1 MSKIEEEKK
10 QQELVSGKIKE
21 MDTSAFTVH
30 RMEVNEAVKH
40 LKTDL
45 DKGLTEA
52 EAKKRLEE
60 YGANELDKEEEKS
73 LLARIMEQFEDIL
86 VQILLAAATI
96 SFVIALTGKYKI
108 FIKAIHGSQ
117 KIHNTR

>member
-1 MSKIEEEKK
+1 
-10 QQELVSGKIKE
+10 

-30 RMEVNEAVKH
+30 RMEVKEAVKH

-52 EAKKRLEE
+52 DAKKRLEE

-73 LLARIMEQFEDIL
+73 LLARIME
-86 VQILLAAATI
+86 
-96 SFVIALTGKYKI
+96 
-108 FIKAIHGSQ
+108 
-117 KIHNTR
+117 